1 MSGTEE
7 WLGVVEAAESLNWYV
22 AVWHDLGYA
31 DPPAPECKTIPPL
44 GERSAE
50 AVKGA
55 HGAHGAH
62 GAIEVIDI
70 MVRELQAVRGTLT
83 DELKADEAA
92 REKRQ

>member
-22 AVWHDLGYA
+22 GVWHDLGYA
-31 DPPAPECKTIPPL
+31 DPPTPECKTIPPL

-55 HGAHGAH
+55 HD
-62 GAIEVIDI
+62 AIEVIDI
-70 MVRELQAVRGTLT
+70 MYFTWE
-83 DELKADEAA
+83 DAA
-92 REKRQ
+92 

>member
-22 AVWHDLGYA
+22 NVWHDLGYA
-31 DPPAPECKTIPPL
+31 DPPSPDCETIPLL

-55 HGAHGAH
+55 HD
-62 GAIEVIDI
+62 AIEVIDT

>member
-22 AVWHDLGYA
+22 GVWHDLGYA
-31 DPPAPECKTIPPL
+31 DPPAPGCPGCKTIPPL

-55 HGAHGAH
+55 HD
-62 GAIEVIDI
+62 AIEVIDI
-70 MVRELQAVRGTLT
+70 MVRELQAVRDQLT
-83 DELKADEAA
+83 GELKADEAA
-92 REKRQ
+92 REDRA